1 MNFHVAIQEV
11 WCRIVAEF
19 LASCKAAFQS
29 TVNRTGVGIGAKAFY
44 QSDRDNFWNQTN
56 PVNPPGLQ
64 NNHITMDRYGV
75 PRKYK
80 A

>member
-29 TVNRTGVGIGAKAFY
+29 TVNRTGVGIGAKHFI
-44 QSDRDNFWNQTN
+44 SLTE
-56 PVNPPGLQ
+56 
-64 NNHITMDRYGV
+64 ITSGIKLTLSTRLD
-75 PRKYK
+75 YK
-80 A
+80 TII